1 MSKNYAE
8 ISSYSVFVRFAFLLV
23 ILLSDNFFPF
33 VTAKLFLLVGMNV
46 RISFNL
52 NLHNVVLIR
61 ELLDFSLQ
69 DALKSGLESSI
80 IPAFEMSCKSMF
92 EQIDVTFQKVLIKHT
107 TAAQQQFENS
117 HSSLAVALQV
127 W

>member
-1 MSKNYAE
+1 M
-8 ISSYSVFVRFAFLLV
+8 
-23 ILLSDNFFPF
+23 
-33 VTAKLFLLVGMNV
+33 
-46 RISFNL
+46 
-52 NLHNVVLIR
+52 
-61 ELLDFSLQ
+61 LDLLQ
-69 DALKSGLESSI
+69 DALRSSLESSI